1 MDKVDYLAFLKF
13 GSSSKD
19 MIGEVTSGSSAYDA
33 AQSAGADITVYGNT
47 PDEARF
53 KAEQI
58 ARSRLSIKW
67 R

>member
-1 MDKVDYLAFLKF
+1 MTNYLATLRFDRFDEEF
-13 GSSSKD
+13 GTLT
-19 MIGEVTSGSSAYDA
+19 GEVTTGKPIDSSAFVEAFGD
-33 AQSAGADITVYGNT
+33 T

-58 ARSRLSIKW
+58 ALSRLSIKW

>member
-1 MDKVDYLAFLKF
+1 MADYLATLRFDRSDEEF
-13 GSSSKD
+13 GTL
-19 MIGEVTSGSSAYDA
+19 IGEITTGKPIDPSAFVEAFGD
-33 AQSAGADITVYGNT
+33 T

>member
-1 MDKVDYLAFLKF
+1 MIDYLATLRFDHFDEEF
-13 GSSSKD
+13 GTL
-19 MIGEVTSGSSAYDA
+19 IGEVTVGKPIDSSAFVEAFGD
-33 AQSAGADITVYGNT
+33 T

-58 ARSRLSIKW
+58 ALSRLSIKW

>member
-1 MDKVDYLAFLKF
+1 MANYLATLRFDRFDEEF
-13 GSSSKD
+13 GAL
-19 MIGEVTSGSSAYDA
+19 IGEVTAGKPIDSSAFVEAFGD
-33 AQSAGADITVYGNT
+33 T

-58 ARSRLSIKW
+58 ALSRLSIKW